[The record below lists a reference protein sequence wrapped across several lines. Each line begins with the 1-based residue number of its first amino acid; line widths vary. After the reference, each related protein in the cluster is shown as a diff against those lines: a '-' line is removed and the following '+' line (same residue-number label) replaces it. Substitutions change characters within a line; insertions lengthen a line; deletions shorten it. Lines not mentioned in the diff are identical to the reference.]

1 MVRLVLDP
9 ANRLVTLNEFARRLD
24 VTKRTLRRL
33 ELTDP
38 TFPKRIQK
46 TRKLI
51 WWREADVIAY
61 LSQSSARLSS

>member
-1 MVRLVLDP
+1 MVRLAFDP
-9 ANRLVTLNEFARRLD
+9 SNRLITLHEFARRLD
-24 VTKRTLRRL
+24 VTRRTLRRL

-51 WWREADVIAY
+51 WWREADVNAY
-61 LSQSSARLSS
+61 LSQSSVRLPS

>member
-1 MVRLVLDP
+1 MARD
-9 ANRLVTLNEFARRLD
+9 AFDCQNRLITLHEFARRLD
-24 VTKRTLRRL
+24 VSKRTLRRL

-51 WWREADVIAY
+51 WWRESEVIAY
-61 LSQSSARLSS
+61 LTQDVSAKSR